1 MTLAAVGDFIGLVIK
16 LFVLLSPFC
25 TLSHFIS
32 CSGDMNAQEQR
43 GFAFRI
49 SLAIWII
56 CILFYLFGQAIFGF
70 LGITLDAFRIGAG
83 VVLFLNGLDLV
94 RGNGLPKAKMCAGG
108 GDMAVVPMAIPY
120 TVGPATI
127 GVLLLMGANVSGSI
141 GQRISV
147 IAPPLGAITVVGVLM
162 WLLLTFARQL
172 ELILKEKGLSILGK
186 LTGMY
191 LVALAAQIVFEG
203 IRGMMRGAQ

>member
-1 MTLAAVGDFIGLVIK
+1 MSIGATIGLVIR

-25 TLSHFIS
+25 TLSLFLG
-32 CSGDMNAQEQR
+32 CSGDMDEREQR
-43 GFAFRI
+43 GFGIRI
-49 SLAIWII
+49 ALAIWII
-56 CILFYLFGQAIFGF
+56 CVLFYLFGQAIFGF

-94 RGNGLPKAKMCAGG
+94 RGSGIPKAKMCAGE

-127 GVLLLMGANVSGSI
+127 GVLLLMGANAHSMR
-141 GQRISV
+141 QRIV
-147 IAPPLGAITVVGVLM
+147 EILAITVVGVLM
-162 WLLLTFARQL
+162 ALLLVFARKL

-186 LTGMY
+186 LTGIY
-191 LVALAAQIVFEG
+191 LVALAAQLIVDG
-203 IRGMMRGAQ
+203 ARGLLKL

>member
-1 MTLAAVGDFIGLVIK
+1 MSIGATIGLVIR

-25 TLSHFIS
+25 TLSLFLG
-32 CSGDMNAQEQR
+32 CSGDMDEREQR
-43 GFAFRI
+43 SFGIRI
-49 SLAIWII
+49 ALAIWII
-56 CILFYLFGQAIFGF
+56 CVLFYLFGQAIFGF

-94 RGNGLPKAKMCAGG
+94 RGSGIPKAKMCAGE

-127 GVLLLMGANVSGSI
+127 GVLLLMGANAHSMR
-141 GQRISV
+141 QRIV
-147 IAPPLGAITVVGVLM
+147 EILAITVVGVLVG
-162 WLLLTFARQL
+162 LLLVFARKL

-186 LTGMY
+186 LTGIY
-191 LVALAAQIVFEG
+191 LVALAAQLFVDG
-203 IRGMMRGAQ
+203 ARGLLKL

>member
-1 MTLAAVGDFIGLVIK
+1 MNAGHIGNFVGLVIR

-25 TLSHFIS
+25 TLSLFLS
-32 CSGDMNAQEQR
+32 CSGDMEEKEQR
-43 GFAFRI
+43 GFATRI

-70 LGITLDAFRIGAG
+70 LGITLNAFRIGAG

-94 RGNGLPKAKMCAGG
+94 RGSGIPRAKMCAGG

-127 GVLLLMGANVSGSI
+127 GVLLLMGANVHGMT
-141 GQRISV
+141 QRLTELV
-147 IAPPLGAITVVGVLM
+147 AITVVGFLV
-162 WLLLTFARQL
+162 WLLLTFARRL
-172 ELILKEKGLSILGK
+172 ELVLKEKGLSILGK

-191 LVALAAQIVFEG
+191 LVALASQIVFEG
-203 IRGMMRGAQ
+203 IRELAVQ

>member
-1 MTLAAVGDFIGLVIK
+1 MNFRAIGDFVGLVIK

-25 TLSHFIS
+25 TLSLFIS
-32 CSGDMNAQEQR
+32 CSGDMEMREQR
-43 GFAFRI
+43 SFAVRI
-49 SLAIWII
+49 AVAIWII

-94 RGNGLPKAKMCAGG
+94 RGSGVPKAKMCAGG

-127 GVLLLMGANVSGSI
+127 GVLLMMGANLAASAN
-141 GQRISV
+141 RM
-147 IAPPLGAITVVGVLM
+147 ARCLTELAAITVVGFLVG
-162 WLLLTFARQL
+162 LLLIFARQL
-172 ELILKEKGLSILGK
+172 ELVLKEKGLSILGK

-191 LVALAAQIVFEG
+191 LVALAAQIIFDG
-203 IRGMMRGAQ
+203 SRGLLAK

>member
-1 MTLAAVGDFIGLVIK
+1 MEFSTGNFVGLIIR

-25 TLSHFIS
+25 TLSLFLS
-32 CSGDMNAQEQR
+32 CSGDLSAREQR
-43 GFAFRI
+43 GFATRI

-70 LGITLDAFRIGAG
+70 LGITLNAFRVGAG

-94 RGNGLPKAKMCAGG
+94 RGSGIPKAKMCAGS

-127 GVLLLMGANVSGSI
+127 GVLLLMGANVRGMT
-141 GQRISV
+141 QRIAELV
-147 IAPPLGAITVVGVLM
+147 AISVVGLLM
-162 WLLLTFARQL
+162 WLLLIFARRL
-172 ELILKEKGLSILGK
+172 ELVLKEKGLIILGK

-191 LVALAAQIVFEG
+191 LVALASQIVFEG
-203 IRGMMRGAQ
+203 IRGLMGD

>member
-1 MTLAAVGDFIGLVIK
+1 MSIGAVIGLVIR

-25 TLSHFIS
+25 TLSLFLAF
-32 CSGDMNAQEQR
+32 SGDMDEREQR
-43 GFAFRI
+43 GFGIRI
-49 SLAIWII
+49 ALAIWII
-56 CILFYLFGQAIFGF
+56 CVLFYLFGQTIFSF

-94 RGNGLPKAKMCAGG
+94 RGSGIPKAKMCAGE

-127 GVLLLMGANVSGSI
+127 GVLLLMGANVRSMH
-141 GQRISV
+141 QRI
-147 IAPPLGAITVVGVLM
+147 IEILAITVVGVLVG
-162 WLLLTFARQL
+162 LLLVFARKL

-191 LVALAAQIVFEG
+191 LVALAAQLIVDG
-203 IRGMMRGAQ
+203 ASGMLKL

>member
-1 MTLAAVGDFIGLVIK
+1 MSIGATIGLVIR

-25 TLSHFIS
+25 TLSLFLG
-32 CSGDMNAQEQR
+32 CSGDMDEREQR
-43 GFAFRI
+43 SFGIRI
-49 SLAIWII
+49 ALAIWII
-56 CILFYLFGQAIFGF
+56 CVLFYLFGQAIFGF

-94 RGNGLPKAKMCAGG
+94 RGSGIPKAKMCAGE

-127 GVLLLMGANVSGSI
+127 GVLLLMGANAHSMR
-141 GQRISV
+141 QRIV
-147 IAPPLGAITVVGVLM
+147 EILAITVVGVLVG
-162 WLLLTFARQL
+162 LLLVFARKL

-186 LTGMY
+186 LTGIY
-191 LVALAAQIVFEG
+191 LVALAAQLIVDG
-203 IRGMMRGAQ
+203 ARGLLKL

>member
-1 MTLAAVGDFIGLVIK
+1 MISIGSTVGLVIR

-25 TLSHFIS
+25 TLSLFLAS
-32 CSGDMNAQEQR
+32 SGDMNEKEQR
-43 GFAFRI
+43 GFATRI

-70 LGITLDAFRIGAG
+70 LGITLNAFRVGAG

-94 RGNGLPKAKMCAGG
+94 RGSGIPRAKMCAGE

-127 GVLLLMGANVSGSI
+127 GVMLLMGANVQSMK
-141 GQRISV
+141 QRIV
-147 IAPPLGAITVVGVLM
+147 ELLAISVVGFLV
-162 WLLLTFARQL
+162 WLLLIFARKM
-172 ELILKEKGLSILGK
+172 ELLLKEKGLSILAK

-191 LVALAAQIVFEG
+191 LVALASQISFEG
-203 IRGMMRGAQ
+203 VTGLISQLGAVK

>member
-1 MTLAAVGDFIGLVIK
+1 MSIGATIGLVIR

-25 TLSHFIS
+25 TLSLFLG
-32 CSGDMNAQEQR
+32 CSGDMDEREQR
-43 GFAFRI
+43 NFGIRI
-49 SLAIWII
+49 ALAIWII
-56 CILFYLFGQAIFGF
+56 CVLFYLFGQTIFGF

-94 RGNGLPKAKMCAGG
+94 RGSGIPKAKMCAGE

-127 GVLLLMGANVSGSI
+127 GVLLLMGANVHSMR
-141 GQRISV
+141 QRV
-147 IAPPLGAITVVGVLM
+147 IEILAITVVGVLM
-162 WLLLTFARQL
+162 ALLLVFARKL

-191 LVALAAQIVFEG
+191 LLALAAQLIVD
-203 IRGMMRGAQ
+203 GAQGMLKL

>member
-1 MTLAAVGDFIGLVIK
+1 MSIGATIGLVIR

-25 TLSHFIS
+25 TLSLFLG
-32 CSGDMNAQEQR
+32 CSGDMDEREQR
-43 GFAFRI
+43 SFGIRI
-49 SLAIWII
+49 ALAIWII
-56 CILFYLFGQAIFGF
+56 CVLFYLFGQTIFGF

-94 RGNGLPKAKMCAGG
+94 RGSGIPKAKMCAGE

-127 GVLLLMGANVSGSI
+127 GVLLLMGANAHSMR
-141 GQRISV
+141 QRIV
-147 IAPPLGAITVVGVLM
+147 EILAITVVGVLVG
-162 WLLLTFARQL
+162 LLLVFARKL

-186 LTGMY
+186 LTGIY
-191 LVALAAQIVFEG
+191 LVALAAQLIVDG
-203 IRGMMRGAQ
+203 ARGLLKL

>member
-1 MTLAAVGDFIGLVIK
+1 MKLMPVGDFIGLVIR

-25 TLSHFIS
+25 TLSLFIS
-32 CSGDMNAQEQR
+32 CCGALDAREQR
-43 GFAFRI
+43 SFAIRI
-49 SLAIWII
+49 AVAIWII
-56 CILFYLFGQAIFGF
+56 CVLFYLFGQAIFSF

-94 RGNGLPKAKMCAGG
+94 RGSGIPKAKMCAGG

-127 GVLLLMGANVSGSI
+127 GVLLLMGANITNGMT
-141 GQRISV
+141 QRLTELV
-147 IAPPLGAITVVGVLM
+147 AITVVGVLVG
-162 WLLLTFARQL
+162 LLLTFARQL

-191 LVALAAQIVFEG
+191 LVALAAQIVFDG
-203 IRGMMRGAQ
+203 IRGLLAA

>member
-1 MTLAAVGDFIGLVIK
+1 MSVGAIIGLVIR

-25 TLSHFIS
+25 TLSLFLG
-32 CSGDMNAQEQR
+32 CSGDMDEREQR
-43 GFAFRI
+43 NFGIRI
-49 SLAIWII
+49 ALAIWII
-56 CILFYLFGQAIFGF
+56 CVLFYLFGQTIFGF

-94 RGNGLPKAKMCAGG
+94 RGSGLPKAKMCAGE

-127 GVLLLMGANVSGSI
+127 GVLLLMGANVRSMR
-141 GQRISV
+141 QRIV
-147 IAPPLGAITVVGVLM
+147 EILAITAVGGLM
-162 WLLLTFARQL
+162 ALLLIFARKL

-186 LTGMY
+186 LTGIY
-191 LVALAAQIVFEG
+191 LVALAAQLIVDG
-203 IRGMMRGAQ
+203 ARGLLKL

>member
-1 MTLAAVGDFIGLVIK
+1 MAMSVGATIGLVIR

-25 TLSHFIS
+25 TLSLFLAF
-32 CSGDMNAQEQR
+32 SGDMDPREQR
-43 GFAFRI
+43 SFGIRI
-49 SLAIWII
+49 ALAIWII
-56 CILFYLFGQAIFGF
+56 CVLFYLFGQAIFGF

-94 RGNGLPKAKMCAGG
+94 RGSGIPKAKMCAGG

-127 GVLLLMGANVSGSI
+127 GVLLLMGANVGSMR
-141 GQRISV
+141 QRIV
-147 IAPPLGAITVVGVLM
+147 EILAITVVGVLVG
-162 WLLLTFARQL
+162 LLLVFARKL

-191 LVALAAQIVFEG
+191 LVALAAQLIVDG
-203 IRGMMRGAQ
+203 TSGMLKL

>member
-1 MTLAAVGDFIGLVIK
+1 MSAGSVVGLVIR

-25 TLSHFIS
+25 TLSLFLAS
-32 CSGDMNAQEQR
+32 SSDMEPRDQR
-43 GFAFRI
+43 NFALRI
-49 SLAIWII
+49 AAAVWIV
-56 CILFYLFGQAIFGF
+56 CLLFYLFGRAIFGF
-70 LGITLDAFRIGAG
+70 LGITLNAFRVGAG

-94 RGNGLPKAKMCAGG
+94 RGSGIPKAKMCAGG

-127 GVLLLMGANVSGSI
+127 GVLLLMGANAGGVH
-141 GQRISV
+141 QRIV
-147 IAPPLGAITVVGVLM
+147 EMLAITVVGVLLG
-162 WLLLTFARQL
+162 LLLTYARKL

-191 LVALAAQIVFEG
+191 LVALAAQLVFEG
-203 IRGMMRGAQ
+203 IRGLLEQAGRAL

>member
-1 MTLAAVGDFIGLVIK
+1 MAMSVGATIGLVIR

-25 TLSHFIS
+25 TLSLFLG
-32 CSGDMNAQEQR
+32 CSGDMDEREQR
-43 GFAFRI
+43 SFGIRI
-49 SLAIWII
+49 ALAIWII
-56 CILFYLFGQAIFGF
+56 CVLFYLFGQAIFGF

-94 RGNGLPKAKMCAGG
+94 RGSGIPKAKMCAGG

-127 GVLLLMGANVSGSI
+127 GVLLLMGANVGSMR
-141 GQRISV
+141 QRIV
-147 IAPPLGAITVVGVLM
+147 EILAITVVGVLVG
-162 WLLLTFARQL
+162 LLLVFARKL

-191 LVALAAQIVFEG
+191 LVALAAQLIVDG
-203 IRGMMRGAQ
+203 TSGMLKL

>member
-1 MTLAAVGDFIGLVIK
+1 MNQKAIGDFVGLVIK

-25 TLSHFIS
+25 TLSLFIS
-32 CSGDMNAQEQR
+32 CSGEMQVREQR
-43 GFAFRI
+43 SFAVRI
-49 SLAIWII
+49 AVAIWII

-94 RGNGLPKAKMCAGG
+94 RGSGIPRAKMCAGG

-127 GVLLLMGANVSGSI
+127 GVLLMMGANLAASSN
-141 GQRISV
+141 RM
-147 IAPPLGAITVVGVLM
+147 ARCFTELAAITVVGVLVG
-162 WLLLTFARQL
+162 LLLTFARQL
-172 ELILKEKGLSILGK
+172 ELVLKEKGLSILGK

-191 LVALAAQIVFEG
+191 LVALAAQIIFDGV
-203 IRGMMRGAQ
+203 RGLMTGK

>member
-1 MTLAAVGDFIGLVIK
+1 MSVGSIIGLVIR

-25 TLSHFIS
+25 TLSLFLAF
-32 CSGDMNAQEQR
+32 SGDMEPREQR
-43 GFAFRI
+43 NFGIRI
-49 SLAIWII
+49 ALAIWII
-56 CILFYLFGQAIFGF
+56 CVLFYLFGQTIFGF

-94 RGNGLPKAKMCAGG
+94 RGSGIPKAKICAGG

-127 GVLLLMGANVSGSI
+127 GVLLLMGANVHSMR
-141 GQRISV
+141 QRVVEI
-147 IAPPLGAITVVGVLM
+147 LAITAVGALVA
-162 WLLLTFARQL
+162 LLLVFARKL

-191 LVALAAQIVFEG
+191 LVALAAQLIVDG
-203 IRGMMRGAQ
+203 MRGMLKF

>member
-1 MTLAAVGDFIGLVIK
+1 MSIGAVIGLVIR

-25 TLSHFIS
+25 TLSLFLAF
-32 CSGDMNAQEQR
+32 SGDMDAREQR
-43 GFAFRI
+43 NFGIRI
-49 SLAIWII
+49 ALAIWVI
-56 CILFYLFGQAIFGF
+56 CVLFYLFGQTIFGF

-94 RGNGLPKAKMCAGG
+94 RGSGIPKAKMCAGG

-127 GVLLLMGANVSGSI
+127 GVMLLMGANVGSMR
-141 GQRISV
+141 QRIV
-147 IAPPLGAITVVGVLM
+147 ELLAITVVGALVA
-162 WLLLTFARQL
+162 LLLIFARKL

-191 LVALAAQIVFEG
+191 LVALASQIIVEG
-203 IRGMMRGAQ
+203 AAGMLKLLLKF

>member
-1 MTLAAVGDFIGLVIK
+1 MNAGSIGNFVGLVIR

-25 TLSHFIS
+25 TLSLFLS
-32 CSGDMNAQEQR
+32 CSGDMEEGEQR
-43 GFAFRI
+43 GFATRI

-70 LGITLDAFRIGAG
+70 LGITLNAFRIGAG

-94 RGNGLPKAKMCAGG
+94 RGSGIPRAKMCAGG

-127 GVLLLMGANVSGSI
+127 GVLLLMGANVHGMT
-141 GQRISV
+141 QRFTELV
-147 IAPPLGAITVVGVLM
+147 AITVVGFLV
-162 WLLLTFARQL
+162 WLLLIFARRL
-172 ELILKEKGLSILGK
+172 ELVLKEKGLSILGK

-191 LVALAAQIVFEG
+191 LVALASQIVFEG
-203 IRGMMRGAQ
+203 IRGLMNG

>member
-1 MTLAAVGDFIGLVIK
+1 MSIGATIGLVIR

-25 TLSHFIS
+25 TLSLFLG
-32 CSGDMNAQEQR
+32 CSGDMDEREQR
-43 GFAFRI
+43 SFGIRI
-49 SLAIWII
+49 ALAIWII
-56 CILFYLFGQAIFGF
+56 CVLFYLFGQTIFGF

-94 RGNGLPKAKMCAGG
+94 RGSGIPKAKMCAGE

-127 GVLLLMGANVSGSI
+127 GVLLLMGANVRSMH
-141 GQRISV
+141 QRIV
-147 IAPPLGAITVVGVLM
+147 ELLAITAVGVLVG
-162 WLLLTFARQL
+162 LLLVFARKL

-186 LTGMY
+186 LTGIY
-191 LVALAAQIVFEG
+191 LVALAAQLIVDG
-203 IRGMMRGAQ
+203 ARGLLKL